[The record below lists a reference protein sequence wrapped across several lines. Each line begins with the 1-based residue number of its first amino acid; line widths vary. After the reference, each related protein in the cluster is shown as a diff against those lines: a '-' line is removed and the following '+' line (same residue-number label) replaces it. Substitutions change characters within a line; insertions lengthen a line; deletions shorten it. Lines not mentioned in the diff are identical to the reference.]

1 MSPAFAIEH
10 GATSILGMAI
20 LGTIACGTWH
30 YGFARLF
37 NERLGRIIM
46 VLGVIDAVGLACWQ

>member
-10 GATSILGMAI
+10 GVTSILGMVI
-20 LGTIACGTWH
+20 LGIMASGTWR

-37 NERLGRIIM
+37 NERLGRIILI
-46 VLGVIDAVGLACWQ
+46 LGTIDAIGLACWQ